1 LERDLG
7 IQTAMSHHLPMN
19 TASRGV
25 LPHVSSKSALL
36 LFAGSKM
43 ARKADRR
50 ASSELAKVLKLLLA
64 VFFIGSLPT
73 DSEKVTLIHFLT
85 FGFLWIN

>member
-1 LERDLG
+1 
-7 IQTAMSHHLPMN
+7 MN

-50 ASSELAKVLKLLLA
+50 ASSELGKA
-64 VFFIGSLPT
+64 PT
-73 DSEKVTLIHFLT
+73 SFDETQTAESELNVVTNEIESD
-85 FGFLWIN
+85 